1 MIDNWLDFC
10 MDLAQTPADFYA
22 GGNRKI
28 IRNRSVTF
36 DTIADDLHMPDAGY
50 TKSKQ
55 TMLRRLYL
63 HEESLSMAVSLW
75 DRRVKQDKY
84 GSVGFTTY
92 NHLLK
97 TDPDRAAKR
106 TSVMGPCIQS
116 LTLTYMN
123 DRTCQVD
130 AFYRTTE
137 VFKKF
142 PADLVFIR
150 DDLLSRFDFSNSPLT
165 TITFHFANIT
175 CHPMYFITL
184 VPLLADPIAEFE
196 LIRKHDFRFFE
207 WVIKGTARYLIPK
220 YHRGIEKF
228 AQAMRVSSDANARI
242 DDKMKKQLVA
252 YLEQHH
258 PGFRKDYPQQFDM

>member
-1 MIDNWLDFC
+1 MIDNWLDYC
-10 MDLAQTPADFYA
+10 MKLATTPADFYA

-28 IRNRSVTF
+28 MRNQSIVF
-36 DTIADDLHMPDAGY
+36 DDVRNDLQMADAGY

-63 HEESLSMAVSLW
+63 HEESLAMAVQLW
-75 DRRVKQDKY
+75 DRRVKQAKY

-97 TDPDRAAKR
+97 TDPDKSAKR

-116 LTLTYMN
+116 VTLTYMDN
-123 DRTCQVD
+123 KSCQVD

-137 VFKKF
+137 LFKKF

-150 DDLLSRFDFSNSPLT
+150 DDLLSRFDFTGAPVTS
-165 TITFHFANIT
+165 ITFHFANVT
-175 CHPMYFITL
+175 CHPMYFVTL
-184 VPLLADPIAEFE
+184 IPLLADPIGEFE
-196 LIRKHDFRFFE
+196 LIRKKDFRFFE
-207 WVIKGTARYLIPK
+207 WVVKGTSRYLIPE

-228 AQAMRVSSDANARI
+228 AQAMRVSMDANNRI
-242 DDKMKKQLVA
+242 DDRTKKELVI
-252 YLEQHH
+252 YLKKHH
-258 PGFRKDYPQQFDM
+258 PGFRTKYPTEFDM